1 MEDTKTLNQT
11 IKKQTKEIDLLKK
24 QTDEMKNN
32 YIAARDTMNGNS
44 NSSVIEEDDLD
55 IPF

>member
-44 NSSVIEEDDLD
+44 NSSVIDEDD